1 MGRRRLALTIALVTF
16 FVRAASAQEDAERR
30 WGVSIWG
37 VSYHINRS
45 IDYDEANVG
54 LGVRY
59 LFNKYFFVEADA
71 LRDSNRGLVLPVS
84 AGAELGFKSIGPCRL
99 AAVAAL
105 TLAYYQN
112 LRTESDYFKFGP
124 VPGAAIT
131 CGRAKTNIVVILSPS
146 RQPIAALAASLTIL
160 F

>member
-1 MGRRRLALTIALVTF
+1 MKVLALTIAL
-16 FVRAASAQEDAERR
+16 AAAFANVAAAQDDPDRK

-45 IDYDEANVG
+45 IDYDEANFG

-59 LFNKYFFVEADA
+59 AFNRYFFTEVDA

-84 AGAELGFKSIGPCRL
+84 LGVEMGFATIGPCRL

-105 TLAYYQN
+105 TVAYYQN
-112 LRTESDYFKFGP
+112 RRTESDYVKWGP
-124 VPGAAIT
+124 VPGASVT
-131 CGRAKTNIVVILSPS
+131 CGRAKTNVIVILTPAHD
-146 RQPIAALAASLTIL
+146 PVAALAASLTIL

>member
-1 MGRRRLALTIALVTF
+1 MKVLTLTVALVAMLATI
-16 FVRAASAQEDAERR
+16 ASAQEDGERK

-37 VSYHINRS
+37 VSYHVNRS
-45 IDYDEANVG
+45 IDYDEANFG

-59 LFNKYFFVEADA
+59 AFNRYFFNEVDA

-84 AGAELGFKSIGPCRL
+84 VGAEIGFASFGPCRI

-105 TLAYYQN
+105 TVAYYQN
-112 LRTESDYFKFGP
+112 DRTQSDYVKWGP
-124 VPGAAIT
+124 VPGASVT
-131 CGRAKTNIVVILSPS
+131 CGRAKTNVIVILSPS
-146 RQPIAALAASLTIL
+146 HEPVAALAASLTIL